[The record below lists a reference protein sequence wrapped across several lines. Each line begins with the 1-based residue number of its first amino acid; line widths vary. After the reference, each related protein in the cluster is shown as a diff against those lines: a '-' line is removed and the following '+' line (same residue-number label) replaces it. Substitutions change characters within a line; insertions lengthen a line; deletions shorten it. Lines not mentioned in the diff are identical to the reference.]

1 MALGSIVVR
10 LTMNTAD
17 FDTDTKRAASL
28 ADKRAKEIDASFKRS
43 ALAIG
48 AVLGTA
54 VVAGVGIAAN
64 AIRDATDRMD
74 DLSKA
79 ALRVSLPTEQFSGLV
94 YAGKLADVEMSTLTT
109 TLGRLT
115 KAQADSLKSTSEQAK
130 VFKALGI
137 SATDAEGNLRSS
149 YDVLLDFAD
158 AFKRQEG
165 SPEIVAAGMKIFGK
179 SFADIIPL
187 IKDGSDGLRSA
198 AEEAEAFGQIVSTE
212 AGQAAEAFND
222 NLSRLGMLASGLA
235 NAVAQELLPDMEKLS
250 ASWVEAAKDGDG
262 LKSVAQ
268 DIATVLRALATVID
282 GVATA
287 SKSLATV
294 WQSVVTSALGM
305 SDAIAGVLTLD
316 TDRIKFGAGEVAG
329 AWTRAWD
336 AVSGTD
342 AQRQAASRAVST
354 LTGADLIKD
363 SMAEQARMKGLWGAQ
378 AEAERLR
385 KLAFGDEPKK
395 PGRTGGGKGTGKSD
409 AERELEQTQRA
420 YESLMAT
427 MGQRIALFNTEG
439 EAARVRYETE
449 HGALL
454 ALDPALKKLAISRA
468 EELDQM
474 ERVRREGEARMRMA
488 EEETQRIRRGLEYGK
503 DMLDDLRF
511 ELELMRMTNA
521 ERATAIQLRGMEA
534 EAIAEY
540 GEAIAQAN
548 RDIEASMREIQIIDD
563 MRGSFQGFFEDVMGG
578 TKSVKD
584 AFADMLNDI
593 ARRISQFV
601 AQRLVEQMFGQFG
614 TNQSGSAGG
623 WMQAF
628 AGLFAGGRSGGGGVT
643 QGNLYRVNE
652 RGVETLRIPG
662 REDFLMMGQGSGRV
676 MPAGSGGGAVTV
688 NMSNNYAAPQ
698 SNKTVTQVAART
710 SYELGRA
717 RRLGR

>member
-294 WQSVVTSALGM
+294 WQSVVTSELGKI
-305 SDAIAGVLTLD
+305 DAIVGVLTLD

-342 AQRQAASRAVST
+342 AQRRAAANAART
-354 LTGADLIKD
+354 LTGADLIRD
-363 SMAEQARMKGLWGAQ
+363 SKAEQDRMRGLWGAQ
-378 AEAERLR
+378 EEAKRLR
-385 KLAFGDEPKK
+385 AVASGGAPKSA
-395 PGRTGGGKGTGKSD
+395 RAGKSE

-427 MGQRIALFNTEG
+427 MDQRIALFNTEG
-439 EAARVRYETE
+439 EAARVRYEIE
-449 HGALL
+449 HGALA
-454 ALDPALKKLAISRA
+454 ALDPLLKAQAVMRA

-474 ERVRREGEARMRMA
+474 ERLREEGAARAEAAA
-488 EEETQRIRRGLEYGK
+488 EETDRINRGLQLGREVIE
-503 DMLDDLRF
+503 DLEF
-511 ELELMRMTNA
+511 ELALMRMSNS

-534 EAIAEY
+534 EAVQEYGDQIAEMNKRIEEEY
-540 GEAIAQAN
+540 QQVRFLDGMRGEFEDFFV
-548 RDIEASMREIQIIDD
+548 DIVEGNKSIEDSFKGMLSSIASMITR
-563 MRGSFQGFFEDVMGG
+563 S
-578 TKSVKD
+578 
-584 AFADMLNDI
+584 I
-593 ARRISQFV
+593 AEQW
-601 AQRLVEQMFGQFG
+601 VEQLFGAKG
-614 TNQSGSAGG
+614 TSQSGSAGG
-623 WMQAF
+623 WMQAI
-628 AGLFAGGRSGGGGVT
+628 AGLFAGGRSGGGGVSS
-643 QGNLYRVNE
+643 GHLYRVNE

-662 REDFLMMGQGSGRV
+662 REDYLMTGDSSGHV
-676 MPAGSGGGAVTV
+676 LPAGSGGRSGTQV
-688 NMSNNYAAPQ
+688 NNFNFAAPT
-698 SNKTVTQVAART
+698 STKTQTQIASRLSYEQRRAARF
-710 SYELGRA
+710 GA
-717 RRLGR
+717 